1 MSSPEERKEA
11 ARARREQEQAAA
23 HAASRRKRLQLVGG
37 GAAVVVV
44 VAAVIGVLVAGGGD
58 DTPGSPG
65 APAVKASI
73 PAQKVTDLVPALAA
87 AGVKQ
92 KTFKDDGEGEHTT
105 DPVKYP
111 MNPPTNGPHNPVW
124 AADGNYAGRTTP
136 EIEQLV
142 HSLEHGRV
150 QIQYRPGLPAAQVA
164 QLEALFDESP
174 QHMQLF
180 ENATGM
186 KGDVAVTA
194 WTHSIEFPA
203 LTDAAFDAIRAFRD
217 QYRDQGPEYVA

>member
-1 MSSPEERKEA
+1 MTSRDERKEA
-11 ARARREQEQAAA
+11 ARARREAEQEAVL
-23 HAASRRKRLQLVGG
+23 AASRRRRVQLVGG
-37 GAAVVVV
+37 GVAVLM
-44 VAAVIGVLVAGGGD
+44 LVALIAGVALSGGSD
-58 DTPGSPG
+58 DPTTPSS
-65 APAVKASI
+65 AATI
-73 PAQKVTDLVPALAA
+73 PARRVADLAAATQA
-87 AGVKQ
+87 AGVKL
-92 KTFKDDGEGEHTT
+92 KTYKDAGTGEHTT

-142 HSLEHGRV
+142 HSLEHGRI

-180 ENATGM
+180 ENTTGM

-194 WTHSIEFPA
+194 WTHALVFPT
-203 LTDAAFDAIRAFRD
+203 LTNEAFDAIRAFRE

>member
-1 MSSPEERKEA
+1 MSSREEWKDA
-11 ARARREQEQAAA
+11 ARARREAEQAATL
-23 HAASRRKRLQLVGG
+23 AASRRRRIQLVGG
-37 GAAVVVV
+37 GAAALVV
-44 VAAVIGVLVAGGGD
+44 VAVVIGVVLSGGSSD
-58 DTPGSPG
+58 ETPE
-65 APAVKASI
+65 AAAASI
-73 PAQKVTDLVPALAA
+73 PAPKVMNLAEATAA
-87 AGVKQ
+87 AGVKLR
-92 KTFKDDGEGEHTT
+92 TFKDSGTGEHTT
-105 DPVKYP
+105 DSVKYP
-111 MNPPTNGPHNPVW
+111 MNPPTNGAHDPVW

-164 QLEALFDESP
+164 QLEALFDEAP

-186 KGDVAVTA
+186 QGDVAVTA
-194 WTHSIEFPA
+194 WTHSITFPA
-203 LTDAAFDAIRAFRD
+203 LTDAAFDAIRAFRE

>member
-1 MSSPEERKEA
+1 MSTPVERKEA
-11 ARARREQEQAAA
+11 ARARREEEQAAVL
-23 HAASRRKRLQLVGG
+23 AASRRKRMQLVGG
-37 GAAVVVV
+37 GAALFLVLAVVVGV
-44 VAAVIGVLVAGGGD
+44 VVAGGGD
-58 DTPGSPG
+58 DSPSAPGDS
-65 APAVKASI
+65 APKAEI
-73 PAQKVTDLVPALAA
+73 PAQKVTALKAALAA
-87 AGVKQ
+87 AGVKE

-180 ENATGM
+180 ENATDM

-194 WTHSIEFPA
+194 WTHSIAFPA
-203 LTDAAFDAIRAFRD
+203 LTDATFDAIRAFRD